1 MKEIGT
7 RLVSL
12 SGLPQNKRP
21 APKSEGGPSESF
33 KAGEAGATWLQ
44 KPNFDRQA
52 EEPTRSS
59 RQGMSVGHKVA
70 LITAG
75 LAAGAGA
82 LGVAT
87 AHPGPTNPQVQL
99 STRDASKALNNFQYL
114 QDVVQQQGGTLK
126 SDPSSLLGRVF
137 HHQSEVDASGAVN
150 AMSHGYTVYLYPTAE
165 SEGIP
170 IRSTQD
176 LKQITNLAREQVAEQ
191 NLKQGLENLK
201 QGLKDLGENLKG
213 EIQDIF
219 R

>member
-1 MKEIGT
+1 
-7 RLVSL
+7 
-12 SGLPQNKRP
+12 
-21 APKSEGGPSESF
+21 
-33 KAGEAGATWLQ
+33 
-44 KPNFDRQA
+44 
-52 EEPTRSS
+52 
-59 RQGMSVGHKVA
+59 MSVGHKVA

-87 AHPGPTNPQVQL
+87 AHPGPTNPQIQL
-99 STRDASKALNNFQYL
+99 SARDASKAKKSFEFL
-114 QDVVQQQGGTLK
+114 QEVVEQQGGTLK

-137 HHQSEVDASGAVN
+137 HQQSEVDPAAAVT
-150 AMSHGYTVYLYPTAE
+150 AMSQGYTVYLYPTAE

-176 LKQITNLAREQVAEQ
+176 LKQITNLARQQVVE
-191 NLKQGLENLK
+191 NHLKQGLENLK
-201 QGLKDLGENLKG
+201 QGLEDLGESLKG